1 MNKHEL
7 KSLLENIYTALT
19 EEAAAPKL
27 TIQQILDL
35 STGGVRLGTAS
46 DIVPPPPPPKPNRP
60 MTDTLDQ
67 LIRSITTLG
76 RMLQTEESVI
86 LEPRPEG
93 WVGPWPPGSPEPP
106 KPIFL
111 DPAQLGV
118 PGMYPGSGFPP
129 GHYYNPYDWDRFW
142 ERHRV
147 V

>member
-19 EEAAAPKL
+19 EDL
-27 TIQQILDL
+27 TLDQVL
-35 STGGVRLGTAS
+35 DMSTGNVRLGTAS
-46 DIVPPPPPPKPNRP
+46 DIVPPPP
-60 MTDTLDQ
+60 
-67 LIRSITTLG
+67 
-76 RMLQTEESVI
+76 
-86 LEPRPEG
+86 
-93 WVGPWPPGSPEPP
+93 PP

-129 GHYYNPYDWDRFW
+129 GHQNNPYDWDRFW

>member
-1 MNKHEL
+1 MEGPPGWTAEHPEGWDPTEWMYDPL
-7 KSLLENIYTALT
+7 KPYI
-19 EEAAAPKL
+19 P
-27 TIQQILDL
+27 
-35 STGGVRLGTAS
+35 
-46 DIVPPPPPPKPNRP
+46 
-60 MTDTLDQ
+60 
-67 LIRSITTLG
+67 
-76 RMLQTEESVI
+76 
-86 LEPRPEG
+86 PRPEG

-129 GHYYNPYDWDRFW
+129 GHQNNPYDWDRFW